1 MRGSFIFLII
11 IILGFTERSFAQTIP
26 TQEDTSIVYRNIETY
41 SNKRKFSKFLYGLF
55 FKPVKT
61 TPPVPGKKKRRAI
74 AKPYSA
80 FEGKIIRQINITTLD
95 PFGYSVSD
103 TASGNQNFI
112 NRAGNSM
119 HVKTQRVTI
128 RNLLLIHKNEP
139 FDSLLVGES
148 ERLIRSQKYV
158 REVSLRIEPVGKG
171 TDSVDIYI
179 RELDIWSIIPAVAIT
194 TGRFTLDLT
203 DRNFLG
209 LGHEFRG
216 ADSWYHS
223 IGSNAFYSSY
233 TIPNIRNSYINARV
247 LYETDEYKNFGR
259 SVAVERPFFSPV
271 AKWAAGLILSQNYK
285 KDSINFRQSGKVP
298 FDVKFN
304 LYDYWGGS
312 AISIFK
318 GNTANERTTN
328 LILAARFIQI
338 NYLEKPGPIYD
349 SLNNFTNENFYLG
362 AIGIS
367 NRNYVKDKYIFNYGP
382 TEDVPIGKVYALT
395 FGYQEKNQTGRLY
408 LGGRYSLG
416 GYYKLGYISS
426 NFEYG
431 TFFRSTRPEQGV
443 FSAGINYFTGL
454 FEFGKWNVRQFV
466 KSVVTYG
473 IKRFPN
479 EHLDINNENG
489 IRGFNP
495 PNLWGTN
502 KFVLTLQ
509 TQTYCPWN
517 ILGFRFGPYIIY
529 SMGMLGNADTGFRK
543 SRVYSQFGLG
553 LLIKNE
559 YLVFNY
565 FQVSI
570 AFYPIIPETGNNI
583 FKINPN
589 SSTDFGFRNFEIG
602 KTGPVLFE

>member
-1 MRGSFIFLII
+1 MRRPLLFFLF
-11 IILGFTERSFAQTIP
+11 LFFAFAEPGAGQITT
-26 TQEDTSIVYRNIETY
+26 TQKDTSLVYRKIESY
-41 SNKRKFSKFLYGLF
+41 SSKRKFSKFLYGLF
-55 FKPVKT
+55 FKPVKA
-61 TPPVPGKKKRRAI
+61 TPPVPGKKKRKSI
-74 AKPYSA
+74 PKPYSA
-80 FEGKIIRQINITTLD
+80 YEGKIIRQINITTLD
-95 PFGYSVSD
+95 PFGYSITD
-103 TASGNQNFI
+103 TASRNQNFFY
-112 NRAGNSM
+112 RAGNNM
-119 HVKTQRVTI
+119 HIKTQRLTI
-128 RNLLLIHKNEP
+128 RNLLLIKKNEP
-139 FDSLLVGES
+139 FDSLLVSES

-158 REVSLRIEPVGKG
+158 HEVSFRVEPLGIG

-194 TGRFTLDLT
+194 PGRFTLDLT

-209 LGHEFRG
+209 LGHEFQG

-223 IGSNAFYSSY
+223 IGSNAFFSSY

-247 LYETDEYKNFGR
+247 HYETDEYKNFGR

-285 KDSINFRQSGKVP
+285 KDSINFRQSGNVP

-304 LYDYWGGS
+304 LYDYWAGS
-312 AISIFK
+312 ARRIFK
-318 GNTANERTTN
+318 GNTADQRTTN
-328 LILAARFIQI
+328 LILSARFIQI
-338 NYLEKPGPIYD
+338 NYLQKPEPLYD
-349 SLNNFTNENFYLG
+349 SLRVFTNENFYLG

-367 NRNYVKDKYIFNYGP
+367 TRNYVQDKYIFNYGN

-395 FGYQEKNQTGRLY
+395 FGYQEKNSTGRLY
-408 LGGRYSLG
+408 LGARYSLG
-416 GYYKLGYISS
+416 GYYRLGYISS

-431 TFFRSTRPEQGV
+431 TFFRSSRPEQGV
-443 FSAGINYFTGL
+443 FSAGLNYFTGL
-454 FEFGKWNVRQFV
+454 FELGNWNIRQFV
-466 KSVVTYG
+466 KSIVTYG
-473 IKRFPN
+473 IRRLPN
-479 EHLDINNENG
+479 EHLNINNENG

-495 PNLWGTN
+495 SMLWGTN

-529 SMGMLGNADTGFRK
+529 SMGMLGNADSGFKK
-543 SRVYSQFGLG
+543 SRVYSQFGFG

-565 FQVSI
+565 FQVSV
-570 AFYPIIPETGNNI
+570 AFYPVIPETGDNI

-602 KTGPVLFE
+602 KPAPVLYQ